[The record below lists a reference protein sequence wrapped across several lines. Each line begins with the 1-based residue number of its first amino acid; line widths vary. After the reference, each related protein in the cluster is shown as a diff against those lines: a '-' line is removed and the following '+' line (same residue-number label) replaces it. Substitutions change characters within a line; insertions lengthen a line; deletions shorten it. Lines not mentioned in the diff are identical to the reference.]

1 MWHTTFELEA
11 WMKKLRV
18 IYPFLAQ
25 KIEGFFIFVPKL
37 IILFQVHIKAPFILN
52 GVCVLW
58 QGWINLQTLEGMGSI
73 QFDAEAAKIED
84 SIMKKQVQLYNQCCM
99 PNFTKLL

>member
-25 KIEGFFIFVPKL
+25 KIEVFVHRL
-37 IILFQVHIKAPFILN
+37 IIILFQVHIKAPFILN

>member
-1 MWHTTFELEA
+1 
-11 WMKKLRV
+11 MKKLRV

-25 KIEGFFIFVPKL
+25 KIEVFYSCVKIKKKS
-37 IILFQVHIKAPFILN
+37 LFQVHIKAPFILN

>member
-1 MWHTTFELEA
+1 
-11 WMKKLRV
+11 MKKLRF

-25 KIEGFFIFVPKL
+25 KIEGFLFSFL
-37 IILFQVHIKAPFILN
+37 ISLFQVHIKAPFILN